1 MSQLEEINVS
11 QSPMLPKKRKIL
23 QDFKDLFLNREGC
36 DVVFRVKGQKFPA
49 HKAILIGR
57 CPVFAATFRNNM
69 KEKATGIVDIKDCDP
84 SSFSDFLCFLYS
96 EDVDNLSSE
105 NAFSLFT
112 TADKYDVAD
121 LREKCMKYIKNNLSV
136 DTFCETITLALK
148 HTEIDLIRLAT
159 DYFIKNAESILVTA
173 KWQSFAAENP
183 MQSNELFIKFVAT
196 DRCLEA

>member
-23 QDFKDLFLNREGC
+23 QDFKDLFLSREGC

-49 HKAILIGR
+49 HRAILIAR
-57 CPVFAATFRNNM
+57 CPVFAATFRHNM
-69 KEKATGIVDIKDCDP
+69 KEKVTGIVDIKDCDP
-84 SSFSDFLCFLYS
+84 SSFSDFLYFLYS

-105 NAFSLFT
+105 NVFSLFT

-121 LREKCMKYIKNNLSV
+121 LRE
-136 DTFCETITLALK
+136 
-148 HTEIDLIRLAT
+148 LAT

-183 MQSNELFIKFVAT
+183 MQSKKLFIKFLAT